1 MKVGVIILAWN
12 SEKRILD
19 CLNSL
24 NSYCDDFNT
33 YVVDNDS
40 KDNTV
45 QIIKK
50 SFPNI
55 NLILSNSNLGFSG
68 GNNLGFTQAIN
79 DGCDYVVLLND
90 DVIILED
97 FISPLVRKM
106 ENDKTIGSIGPVVVE
121 NFDRNIIQSAGGKIN
136 LLSLD
141 MKYLNQGKPY
151 NKINKIKNVD
161 YILGAAIIVRTNL
174 FENAFLF
181 DPHYYPAYVEE
192 VDLCYRI
199 KKMGYTNKISY
210 NYKIAHIGSLSASN
224 KSITYRRILNNK
236 FLFAI
241 KHLSIV
247 NIFLS
252 VNFLLAKFFVNILLK
267 KINRNL

>member
-136 LLSLD
+136 LLTLD
-141 MKYLNQGKPY
+141 MKYLNQGKFY

-161 YILGAAIIVRTNL
+161 YILGAAILVRTNL
-174 FENAFLF
+174 FENSMLF

-199 KKMGYTNKISY
+199 KKMGYTNKISH

-236 FLFAI
+236 FLFSL
-241 KHLSIV
+241 KHLSIL
-247 NIFLS
+247 NTFFS
-252 VNFLLAKFFVNILLK
+252 VNFLLIKYFINILFK
-267 KINRNL
+267 KINKI

>member
-106 ENDKTIGSIGPVVVE
+106 ENDKTIGSIGPCFL
-121 NFDRNIIQSAGGKIN
+121 NFRKG
-136 LLSLD
+136 
-141 MKYLNQGKPY
+141 
-151 NKINKIKNVD
+151 
-161 YILGAAIIVRTNL
+161 
-174 FENAFLF
+174 F
-181 DPHYYPAYVEE
+181 
-192 VDLCYRI
+192 
-199 KKMGYTNKISY
+199 IS
-210 NYKIAHIGSLSASN
+210 
-224 KSITYRRILNNK
+224 
-236 FLFAI
+236 
-241 KHLSIV
+241 
-247 NIFLS
+247 
-252 VNFLLAKFFVNILLK
+252 
-267 KINRNL
+267 